1 MRELTNTEIQAVS
14 GGAAAVMR
22 PPVGIDVRRI
32 IIAVLERI
40 IARLGGDGMR
50 RVA

>member
-14 GGAAAVMR
+14 GGAVMR

-40 IARLGGDGMR
+40 IARLGGGMT